1 MENPVPNDPS
11 PQTPAEKAEMPKLCR
26 LLYGI
31 FAFSLI
37 LQFGNAWS
45 ALVGSLA
52 VIAGIILVYIERKK
66 ARGSLYE
73 NHLHW
78 LVRTFWIGGSIYLP
92 VVTVLGSIVFLGMAD
107 HTVINQAISNTDAQ
121 VDPQA
126 LVQQFV
132 ASNMGLFR
140 WTMFGFMA
148 PFGVWWL
155 WRCWYG
161 FKRLQE
167 GKPIPNVMSW
177 F

>member
-1 MENPVPNDPS
+1 METPA

-26 LLYGI
+26 MLYGI
-31 FAFSLI
+31 FAFSLV
-37 LQFGNAWS
+37 LQFGNMWS

-52 VIAGIILVYIERKK
+52 VIAGIILVYMERKK

-78 LVRTFWIGGSIYLP
+78 LVRTFWIGGAVYMP
-92 VVTVLGSIVFLGMAD
+92 VVTVLGSIVFLTMAD
-107 HTVINQAISNTDAQ
+107 TTVLMQSVNSPELQVNAQ
-121 VDPQA
+121 DLAQK
-126 LVQQFV
+126 FITT
-132 ASNMGLFR
+132 NMGLLR
-140 WTMFGFMA
+140 WTMLGFMA
-148 PFGVWWL
+148 PFGIWWL

-161 FKRLQE
+161 FKRLSE